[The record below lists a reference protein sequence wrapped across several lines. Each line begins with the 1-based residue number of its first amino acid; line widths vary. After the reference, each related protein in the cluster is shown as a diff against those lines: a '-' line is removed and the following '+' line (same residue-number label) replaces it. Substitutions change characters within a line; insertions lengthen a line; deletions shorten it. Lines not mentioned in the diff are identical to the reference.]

1 MAFMSYEQVMK
12 ILKQTE
18 GKTFLEAMDSY
29 DWSKGF
35 TLMDT
40 PSCGDGAFEDRIRR
54 QDQADLERRYMKP
67 GYMPSPD
74 EWRRMPD
81 RGLTGD
87 FHPSQETKPA
97 PIQKMTMDEYQ
108 RMVDLAKQIPPQG
121 YLLADLPNDPKTVT
135 PPLPSTS
142 ESPLRSVPKSV
153 EPDKDHIWN
162 MIVLAAQSS
171 RYGS

>member
-1 MAFMSYEQVMK
+1 MACISYEQVMK

-35 TLMDT
+35 TPMDT

-54 QDQADLERRYMKP
+54 QATRTVP
-67 GYMPSPD
+67 P
-74 EWRRMPD
+74 
-81 RGLTGD
+81 
-87 FHPSQETKPA
+87 QETKPA

-153 EPDKDHIWN
+153 EPDKDDIWN